1 MITSFIYNGHTLPVL
16 FSSSLSLSKSLRN
29 DFLSKVNL
37 ADFKRAIYEDW
48 GDNGNIIN
56 SSIAY
61 CFWTVITSF
70 FSVSWAFYNS
80 SL

>member
-37 ADFKRAIYEDW
+37 ADFKRAIYED
-48 GDNGNIIN
+48 
-56 SSIAY
+56 
-61 CFWTVITSF
+61 
-70 FSVSWAFYNS
+70 
-80 SL
+80 